1 MSHFVERRAAPP
13 PQRVP
18 ALVDLMHE
26 GFHMLSLLRHGC
38 APPAEAEFAAAIRTF
53 LDGFSAEAHGL
64 RIAAEDIEAAKYA
77 FCAALD
83 ETILASQFPLRD
95 AWERRPLQLLLF
107 GDQLAGEHF
116 FDKLEQLRLKGGERL
131 QSLQVFHMCLL
142 LGFKGR
148 YALDG
153 ADRLSYLA
161 ARLGDEIAHLRGKD
175 KGFAPRAARPDN
187 ISHKLQS
194 DAPLW
199 IAGGVFALAALI
211 SFGAMR
217 FTLGSSTAATL
228 AVYQDIVKQPPRPAS
243 LNVTLP

>member
-1 MSHFVERRAAPP
+1 MNHFVERRAAPP
-13 PQRVP
+13 QQRAP
-18 ALVDLMHE
+18 AMVDLMHE
-26 GFHMLSLLRHGC
+26 GFHMLSLLRHGS
-38 APPAEAEFAAAIRTF
+38 APPGEAEFGAAIRGF
-53 LDGFSAEAHGL
+53 LDTFSNEAREL
-64 RIAAEDIEAAKYA
+64 RIAAEDVEAAKYA

-83 ETILASQFPLRD
+83 EAILASSFPLRD

-116 FDKLEQLRLKGGERL
+116 FDKLEQLRLRGSERL
-131 QSLQVFHMCLL
+131 QALQVFHLCLL

-161 ARLGDEIAHLRGKD
+161 ARLGDEIAHLRGKG

-187 ISHKLQS
+187 VAHKLRS
-194 DAPLW
+194 NGPLW
-199 IAGGVFALAALI
+199 IAGGVFALAALA

-217 FTLGSSTAATL
+217 YALDSSTETALAAYRD
-228 AVYQDIVKQPPRPAS
+228 VVKAPPRPAT
-243 LNVTLP
+243 LTVTLP

>member
-1 MSHFVERRAAPP
+1 MSHFIERRAAPP
-13 PQRVP
+13 QQRVP

-26 GFHMLSLLRHGC
+26 GFHMLSLLRHGS
-38 APPAEAEFAAAIRTF
+38 APPGGEEFAAAIRDF
-53 LDGFSAEAHGL
+53 LDDVGKEA
-64 RIAAEDIEAAKYA
+64 REKNIAAEDIEAAKYA

-83 ETILASQFPLRD
+83 EAVLASSFPLRD

-116 FDKLEQLRLKGGERL
+116 FDKLEQFRLRGSERL
-131 QSLQVFHMCLL
+131 QALQVFHICLL

-161 ARLGDEIAHLRGKD
+161 ARLGDEIAHLRGKG

-187 ISHKLQS
+187 IAHKLQS
-194 DAPLW
+194 NGPLW
-199 IAGGVFALAALI
+199 MAGTIFALAALA
-211 SFGAMR
+211 SFAAMR
-217 FTLGSSTAATL
+217 YTLDNSTSATL
-228 AVYQDIVKQPPRPAS
+228 ATYQDVVKQPPRPAS
-243 LNVTLP
+243 LTVTLP

>member
-1 MSHFVERRAAPP
+1 MSHFIERRAAPSQ
-13 PQRVP
+13 QRLP

-26 GFHMLSLLRHGC
+26 GFHMLSLLRHGS
-38 APPAEAEFAAAIRTF
+38 APPGEEEFAGAIRSF
-53 LDGFSAEAHGL
+53 LDDFGSQARELH
-64 RIAAEDIEAAKYA
+64 IAADDIESAKYA

-83 ETILASQFPLRD
+83 ETILASNFPLRN

-116 FDKLEQLRLKGGERL
+116 FDKLEQLRLKGSERL
-131 QSLQVFHMCLL
+131 QALQVFHMCLL

-148 YALDG
+148 YALDE
-153 ADRLSYLA
+153 ADRLAYLT

-187 ISHKLQS
+187 VAHKLQS
-194 DAPLW
+194 NAPLW
-199 IAGGVFALAALI
+199 LAGSVLSLAALL

-217 FTLGSSTAATL
+217 YSLASSTSATL
-228 AVYQDIVKQPPRPAS
+228 AAYQDVVKQPPRPAT
-243 LNVTLP
+243 LTMTLP

>member
-1 MSHFVERRAAPP
+1 MSHFIERRAAPP
-13 PQRVP
+13 KQRIP

-26 GFHMLSLLRHGC
+26 GFHMLSLLRHGST
-38 APPAEAEFAAAIRTF
+38 PPGEAEFAAAIRGF
-53 LDGFSAEAHGL
+53 LDEFSSQARDVH
-64 RIAAEDIEAAKYA
+64 IAADDIDSAKYA

-83 ETILASQFPLRD
+83 EAILASAFPLRD

-116 FDKLEQLRLKGGERL
+116 FDKLEQLRLKGSDRL
-131 QSLQVFHMCLL
+131 QALQVFHMCLL

-148 YALDG
+148 YALDD
-153 ADRLSYLA
+153 ADRLSYLT

-187 ISHKLQS
+187 VAHKLQS
-194 DAPLW
+194 NGPLW
-199 IAGGVFALAALI
+199 VAAGVFSLAAVA

-217 FTLGSSTAATL
+217 YSLGSTTGTTL
-228 AVYQDIVKQPPRPAS
+228 AAYQDVVKQPPRPAT
-243 LNVTLP
+243 LTMTLP

>member
-1 MSHFVERRAAPP
+1 MSHFIERRAAA
-13 PQRVP
+13 PQQRIP

-26 GFHMLSLLRHGC
+26 GFHMLSLLRHGS
-38 APPAEAEFAAAIRTF
+38 APEAEAEFTAAIRSF
-53 LDGFSAEAHGL
+53 LDGFGKEAREL
-64 RIAAEDIEAAKYA
+64 RVPAEDIDDAKYA

-83 ETILASQFPLRD
+83 EAILASPYPLRA

-131 QSLQVFHMCLL
+131 QALQVFHMCLL

-148 YALDG
+148 YALDD

-161 ARLGDEIAHLRGKD
+161 ARLGDEITHLRGKG

-187 ISHKLQS
+187 VAHKLQS
-194 DAPLW
+194 DGPLW
-199 IAGGVFALAALI
+199 IAGAIFAVTALAT
-211 SFGAMR
+211 FGAMR
-217 FTLGSSTAATL
+217 YSLDNSTNSTL
-228 AVYQDIVKQPPRPAS
+228 AAYQDIVRQPPRPAT
-243 LNVTLP
+243 LVVTLP